1 MTQLDLDGYLDRIGY
16 AGSLDPTPRVLDK
29 VIAHHTNAIPF
40 ENLDPF
46 LGTPNRIDLESLQRK
61 LVSGGRGGYC
71 YEHNLL
77 LRAVLLRLG
86 FGVTGLSARVRWGVP
101 DDVATPRSHM
111 LLRVTAGDEERIAD
125 VGFGGMVL
133 TTSLALRSSGEQTTP
148 LEPFRLVEE
157 DGSFALQ
164 SFVAAEWRA
173 LYRFDLQPQ
182 LPIDYEASNWYTST
196 APESKFVTSLIAARA
211 TPDRRHAL
219 AGRRLTTRV
228 VGQPPEQRIL
238 GDTDELRD
246 ALTELFRIN
255 TSALDLDAA
264 FAKAGAPI

>member
-111 LLRVTAGDEERIAD
+111 LLRVTAGDEERITD

-228 VGQPPEQRIL
+228 VGRPPEQRIL
-238 GDTDELRD
+238 GDADELRD
-246 ALTELFRIN
+246 ALTELFHID

-264 FAKAGAPI
+264 FAKAGPPA